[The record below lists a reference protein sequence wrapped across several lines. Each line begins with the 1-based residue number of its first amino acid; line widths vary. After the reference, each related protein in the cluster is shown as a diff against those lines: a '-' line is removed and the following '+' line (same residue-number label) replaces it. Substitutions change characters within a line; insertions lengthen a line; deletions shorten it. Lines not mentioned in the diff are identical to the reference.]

1 MKLGIGV
8 RSREDYYFVK
18 KRYLEYFSDFEIVF
32 IYPYFNNTRAYKDLD
47 GFLIIGGA
55 DINPCLYKE
64 ENYASLGV
72 DDEIDRVDLEMIDYA
87 VKNSK
92 PLLGICRG
100 LQVINVYFGGSLKQH
115 VFNHD
120 NNSHKIILVDEFSS
134 FPLEVE
140 VNSFHHQTVKKIG
153 DNLNVLYYSL
163 DGEVECFKHK
173 KLPIIAVQFHP
184 EMDKNNSFYNSIKE
198 YFLLLI
204 NCYK

>member
-8 RSREDYYFVK
+8 RSKEDCYFVK

-32 IYPYFNNTRAYKDLD
+32 IYPYINNTRAYKDLD

-55 DINPCLYKE
+55 DINPSLYNE

-72 DDEIDRVDLEMIDYA
+72 DDEIDKVDLEMIDYA

-92 PLLGICRG
+92 PLFGICRG

-134 FPLEVE
+134 FPLEAE

-153 DNLNVLYYSL
+153 DNLNVLYYSI

-173 KLPIIAVQFHP
+173 NFPIIAVQFHP
-184 EMDKNNSFYNSIKE
+184 EMDKNNSFYSSIKE